1 MLDFGRVVGLWT
13 RKRYFG
19 GMWSKGDEEEL
30 FLINIYV
37 ELWTVCGRD
46 VEREI

>member
-19 GMWSKGDEEEL
+19 EMWSRGDEEEL
-30 FLINIYV
+30 FDKHICRV
-37 ELWTVCGRD
+37 VDGLWQR
-46 VEREI
+46 R